1 MGRKTRVS
9 KEKQM
14 KPNFFVFCEGKTE
27 MAYVKFLRSLYRAPI
42 QVIPKKGKSN
52 ISKDDIENSK
62 RDYVTTDQDKV
73 FLMFDLDVE
82 GLLEH
87 LQKIPNTELLVSNP
101 SIELWFLLYYQE
113 QKTKITSKKC
123 LQKLQCLSKEYKKG
137 VLSEEEKKVLAANKD
152 QAILRAAALEEYDNP
167 STTIYRLL
175 ELLKCEGA
183 QRGQGTEGPGPSVPR
198 LLHPGGQ
205 TPFEGSTKRDPQ

>member
-27 MAYVKFLRSLYRAPI
+27 IAYVKFLRSLYRAPI

-73 FLMFDLDVE
+73 FLMFDLDVP
-82 GLLEH
+82 GILEH
-87 LQKIPNTELLVSNP
+87 LQKISDAELLVSNP
-101 SIELWFLLYYQE
+101 CIELWFLLHYQE
-113 QKTKITSKKC
+113 QKTKLISKKC
-123 LQKLQCLSKEYKKG
+123 LQKLQSVSKEYRKG
-137 VLSEEEKKVLAANKD
+137 TLSDDEKKVLSVNKD
-152 QAILRAAALEEYDNP
+152 VAIKRAKVLTEFDNP
-167 STTIYRLL
+167 SSTIYKLL
-175 ELLKCEGA
+175 ELLK
-183 QRGQGTEGPGPSVPR
+183 V
-198 LLHPGGQ
+198 
-205 TPFEGSTKRDPQ
+205 KD